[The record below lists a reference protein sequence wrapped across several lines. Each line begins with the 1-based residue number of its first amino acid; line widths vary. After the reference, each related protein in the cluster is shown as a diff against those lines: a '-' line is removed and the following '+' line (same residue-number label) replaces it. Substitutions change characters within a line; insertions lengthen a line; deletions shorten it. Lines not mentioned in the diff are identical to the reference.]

1 MEDGGALTRCLHPPS
16 GLGRGLIDAALCLT
30 WGSARKTLRCAMAW
44 QKMGRSS
51 KRTTLFNHLERVSVR
66 VRVRVRC
73 SVSLRV
79 YVLGFWNLT
88 KNITLYHPMKTP
100 VSHEIWLKI

>member
-1 MEDGGALTRCLHPPS
+1 MENRPKTLPLGRHVEDGGALTRCLHPPS

-44 QKMGRSS
+44 QKVGRSS
-51 KRTTLFNHLERVSVR
+51 KRATLFNHRGNGLVLGFR

-73 SVSLRV
+73 RVSLRV
-79 YVLGFWNLT
+79 CVLGFSVFI
-88 KNITLYHPMKTP
+88 KN
-100 VSHEIWLKI
+100 